1 MKEPRAELVR
11 IDERGEAHP
20 IGPIASQRM
29 RTRAGAYR
37 ILPSPKHIVFMR
49 YTGEDGRRDASDGA
63 VARLAGEVTRPGA
76 MCEIIGVLAQSG
88 WKGELC
94 ALDADHSRSIF
105 FEQGNVVGVQT
116 TDEEERLGR
125 IMYRYGA
132 IDEAQYEQL
141 SAHLDQGKRVG
152 NFAVECGFLKQE
164 EVFRYLRRQIE
175 EVVYS
180 TLLQSDGTFFFL
192 DGYED
197 SRLVSRQVVSA
208 NALLMDGVTR
218 LDEIRYF
225 REKIP
230 SADYVPVRNADL
242 TSQIPEEFRV
252 TYDAVDGER
261 SIQELGRI
269 TARGEFTTTRDVY
282 ALLRTKHL
290 DLSPPRLS
298 GGLTAIVAIANEGLR
313 AIHAI
318 VDGEGKATELRE
330 GLASFASGAGVYDIL
345 FRGAGPAEDGSLIT
359 ELVAENISL
368 ITTQQQESTL
378 RQMLHEYVGFGLF
391 CAGAA
396 LGSDNE
402 AELKRKVGPIVG
414 RLQPPG

>member
-1 MKEPRAELVR
+1 
-11 IDERGEAHP
+11 
-20 IGPIASQRM
+20 
-29 RTRAGAYR
+29 
-37 ILPSPKHIVFMR
+37 
-49 YTGEDGRRDASDGA
+49 
-63 VARLAGEVTRPGA
+63 
-76 MCEIIGVLAQSG
+76 
-88 WKGELC
+88 
-94 ALDADHSRSIF
+94 
-105 FEQGNVVGVQT
+105 
-116 TDEEERLGR
+116 
-125 IMYRYGA
+125 
-132 IDEAQYEQL
+132 
-141 SAHLDQGKRVG
+141 LDQGKRVG

-225 REKIP
+225 REKIQ
-230 SADYVPVRNADL
+230 SAGYVPVRNADL

-290 DLSPPRLS
+290 DLSPPRL
-298 GGLTAIVAIANEGLR
+298 
-313 AIHAI
+313 
-318 VDGEGKATELRE
+318 
-330 GLASFASGAGVYDIL
+330 
-345 FRGAGPAEDGSLIT
+345 
-359 ELVAENISL
+359 
-368 ITTQQQESTL
+368 
-378 RQMLHEYVGFGLF
+378 
-391 CAGAA
+391 
-396 LGSDNE
+396 
-402 AELKRKVGPIVG
+402 
-414 RLQPPG
+414 

>member
-29 RTRAGAYR
+29 RRRTGAYR
-37 ILPSPKHIVFMR
+37 ILPAPKHIVFMR

-63 VARLAGEVTRPGA
+63 IARLAGEVTRPGA
-76 MCEIIGVLAQSG
+76 MCEIIGVIAQSG
-88 WKGELC
+88 WRGELC
-94 ALDADHSRSIF
+94 ALDAEHSRSIF
-105 FEQGNVVGVQT
+105 FDQGNVVGVQT
-116 TDEEERLGR
+116 TDEDERLGR
-125 IMYRYGA
+125 ILYRYGA
-132 IDEAQYEQL
+132 INEAQYEQL
-141 SAHLDQGKRVG
+141 VTQIDEGKRVG
-152 NFAVECGFLKQE
+152 NAAVECGFLKQE
-164 EVFRYLRRQIE
+164 DVFRYLRRQIE

-230 SADYVPVRNADL
+230 TADFVPVRNPDL
-242 TSQIPEEFRV
+242 TSQIPEEFRT

-261 SIQELGRI
+261 SIQELGRV
-269 TARGEFTTTRDVY
+269 TARGEFATTRDVY
-282 ALLRTKHL
+282 ALMRTKHL
-290 DLSPPRLS
+290 DLAPPRLT
-298 GGLTAIVAIANEGLR
+298 GGLTAIVSIANEGLR
-313 AIHAI
+313 ALHAF
-318 VDGEGKATELRE
+318 VDTEGKATELRE

-345 FRGAGPAEDGSLIT
+345 FRGAGPAEDGSLVA
-359 ELVAENISL
+359 ELVAENINL

-396 LGSDNE
+396 LGSEKE
-402 AELKRKVGPIVG
+402 AELKREVGPTVG